1 MALWIKNADILTM
14 DRRRP
19 RAQSAVVA
27 EGAFAFVGTAAE
39 TEEFLRRHPQPE
51 LQQLDCGGQQLL
63 PGFNDSHMHWLH
75 YVKARMGADLRSCR
89 SLKAV
94 LEEMARFLRE
104 EFDPQSGLWLMGEGW
119 NQDFFTDE
127 KRFPNREDLDG
138 ISREIPIFIMR
149 TCYHIGALNTP
160 ALAALGLTEQTAEW
174 GDFLER
180 DGQGRLTGVVK
191 EALLDAIKSRIP
203 TPDERELAR
212 HMAREQVRLFEK
224 GVTSVQSDDFLYAP
238 RPYVL
243 MEELLRLSRQGTL
256 QLRIGEQVVL
266 PAWEDMDRF
275 FDQERL
281 GGGFG
286 DRRVKYACVKLLAD
300 GSLGARTAY
309 LLRPYADA
317 PETCGLPIYRQ
328 EELTRLVCRAHGHNM
343 AVAIHAIGDGAVQM
357 CQNAIRQ
364 ARDTMPWYRPRHGIV
379 HCQITEQAQVRA
391 FRELE
396 LIAYVQPVF
405 LDYDIHIVK
414 ERVGQALADTSYA
427 FRDYMEEGVCTAFGT
442 DCPVEDFDPMRG
454 IYCAVTR
461 RDLQGRGPYRPEQAV
476 TRRQALYAYT
486 AAGAYASRDE
496 DWKGRIAPG
505 FVADFIT
512 VDHDLLTCPAREILQ
527 TRVTRTFID
536 GKPVW
541 DRENQAGGASL

>member
-27 EGAFAFVGTAAE
+27 EGVFAFVGSAEE
-39 TEEFLRRHPQPE
+39 TEEFLRQYPQPE

-75 YVKARMGADLRSCR
+75 YVKARMGADLRGCR

-94 LEEMARFLRE
+94 LEEMGRFLRE
-104 EFDPQSGLWLMGEGW
+104 EFDPRSGLWLMGEGW

-127 KRFPNREDLDG
+127 KRFPNRADLDG

-160 ALAALGLTEQTAEW
+160 ALASLGLTEQTAEW
-174 GDFLER
+174 GDFLEK

-203 TPDERELAR
+203 TPDEKELAR
-212 HMAREQVRLFEK
+212 RMAREQVRLFEK

-243 MEELLRLSRQGTL
+243 MEELLRLSRKGTL
-256 QLRIGEQVVL
+256 QLRIGEQAVL
-266 PAWEDMDRF
+266 PTWEDMDRF

-281 GGGFG
+281 DGGFG

-364 ARDTMPWYRPRHGIV
+364 ARETMPWHRPRHGIV
-379 HCQITEQAQVRA
+379 HCQITDQAQVRA

-405 LDYDIHIVK
+405 LDYDIHIVRD
-414 ERVGQALADTSYA
+414 RVGQALADTSYA

-442 DCPVEDFDPMRG
+442 DCPVESFDPMRG

-461 RDLQGRGPYRPEQAV
+461 RDLQGRGPYRPDQAV

-505 FVADFIT
+505 FAADFIT
-512 VDHDLLTCPAREILQ
+512 VDHDLLTCPARELLQ
-527 TRVTRTFID
+527 TQVTRTFID

-541 DRENQAGGASL
+541 DREKKTGGASL

>member
-75 YVKARMGADLRSCR
+75 YVKARMGADLRGCR

-127 KRFPNREDLDG
+127 KRFPNRADLDG

-212 HMAREQVRLFEK
+212 RMAREQVRLFEK

-238 RPYVL
+238 RPYEL

-256 QLRIGEQVVL
+256 QLRIGEQAVL

-286 DRRVKYACVKLLAD
+286 DRRVKYTCIKLLAD

-536 GKPVW
+536 GIPVW

>member
-127 KRFPNREDLDG
+127 KRFPNRADLDG

-212 HMAREQVRLFEK
+212 RMAREQVRLFEK

-266 PAWEDMDRF
+266 PTWEDMDRF

-427 FRDYMEEGVCTAFGT
+427 FRD
-442 DCPVEDFDPMRG
+442 
-454 IYCAVTR
+454 
-461 RDLQGRGPYRPEQAV
+461 
-476 TRRQALYAYT
+476 
-486 AAGAYASRDE
+486 
-496 DWKGRIAPG
+496 
-505 FVADFIT
+505 
-512 VDHDLLTCPAREILQ
+512 
-527 TRVTRTFID
+527 
-536 GKPVW
+536 
-541 DRENQAGGASL
+541 

>member
-104 EFDPQSGLWLMGEGW
+104 EFDPRSGLWLMGEGW

-127 KRFPNREDLDG
+127 KRFPTREDLDG

-149 TCYHIGALNTP
+149 TCYHIGTLNTP

-203 TPDERELAR
+203 TPNERELAR
-212 HMAREQVRLFEK
+212 RMAREQVRLFEK

-238 RPYVL
+238 RPYEL
-243 MEELLRLSRQGTL
+243 MEELLRLSRQGAL

-266 PAWEDMDRF
+266 PTWEDMDRF

-281 GGGFG
+281 DGGFG

-364 ARDTMPWYRPRHGIV
+364 ARETMPWHRPRHGIV
-379 HCQITEQAQVRA
+379 HCQITDQAQVRA

-405 LDYDIHIVK
+405 LDYDIHIVRD
-414 ERVGQALADTSYA
+414 RVGPALAETSYA

-496 DWKGRIAPG
+496 EWKGRIAPG

>member
-27 EGAFAFVGTAAE
+27 DGVFAFVGTAAE
-39 TEEFLRRHPQPE
+39 TEEFLRQHPQPA

-75 YVKARMGADLRSCR
+75 YVKARMGADLRGCR

-94 LEEMARFLRE
+94 LEEMGRFLRE
-104 EFDPQSGLWLMGEGW
+104 EFDPRSGLWLMGEGW

-127 KRFPNREDLDG
+127 KRFPNRADLDG

-174 GDFLER
+174 GDFLEK

-203 TPDERELAR
+203 TPDEKELAR
-212 HMAREQVRLFEK
+212 RMAREQVRLFEK

-266 PAWEDMDRF
+266 PTWEDMDRF

-281 GGGFG
+281 DGGFG

-309 LLRPYADA
+309 LRQPYADA

-328 EELTRLVCRAHGHNM
+328 EELTRLVCRAHAHNM

-364 ARDTMPWYRPRHGIV
+364 ARETMPWHRPRHGIV
-379 HCQITEQAQVRA
+379 HCQITDQAQVRA

-405 LDYDIHIVK
+405 LDYDIHIVRD
-414 ERVGQALADTSYA
+414 RVGPALAETSYA

-442 DCPVEDFDPMRG
+442 DCPVESFDPMRG

-461 RDLQGRGPYRPEQAV
+461 RDLQGRGPYRPDQAV

-505 FVADFIT
+505 FAADFIT

-536 GKPVW
+536 GIPVW
-541 DRENQAGGASL
+541 DREN

>member
-39 TEEFLRRHPQPE
+39 TEEFLRQHPQPE

-75 YVKARMGADLRSCR
+75 YVKARMGADLRGCR

-127 KRFPNREDLDG
+127 KRFPTREDLDG

-203 TPDERELAR
+203 TPDEKELAR
-212 HMAREQVRLFEK
+212 RMAREQVRLFEK

-266 PAWEDMDRF
+266 PTWEDMDRF

-281 GGGFG
+281 DGGFG

-364 ARDTMPWYRPRHGIV
+364 ARETMPWYRPRHGIV

-414 ERVGQALADTSYA
+414 ERVGQALAETSYA

-461 RDLQGRGPYRPEQAV
+461 RDLQGRGPYRPDQAV

-505 FVADFIT
+505 FAADFIT

>member
-1 MALWIKNADILTM
+1 M
-14 DRRRP
+14 
-19 RAQSAVVA
+19 
-27 EGAFAFVGTAAE
+27 
-39 TEEFLRRHPQPE
+39 
-51 LQQLDCGGQQLL
+51 
-63 PGFNDSHMHWLH
+63 
-75 YVKARMGADLRSCR
+75 
-89 SLKAV
+89 
-94 LEEMARFLRE
+94 RE
-104 EFDPQSGLWLMGEGW
+104 EFDPQSGLWLVGEGW

-127 KRFPNREDLDG
+127 KRFPTREDLDG

-149 TCYHIGALNTP
+149 TCYHIGTLNTP

-212 HMAREQVRLFEK
+212 RMAREQVRLFEK

-238 RPYVL
+238 RPYEL

-256 QLRIGEQVVL
+256 QLRIGEQAVL
-266 PAWEDMDRF
+266 PTW
-275 FDQERL
+275 
-281 GGGFG
+281 
-286 DRRVKYACVKLLAD
+286 
-300 GSLGARTAY
+300 ARTAY

-536 GKPVW
+536 GIPVW

>member
-75 YVKARMGADLRSCR
+75 YVKARMGADLRGCR

-104 EFDPQSGLWLMGEGW
+104 EFDPRSGLWLMGEGW

-127 KRFPNREDLDG
+127 KRFPNRADLDG

-212 HMAREQVRLFEK
+212 RMAREQVRLFEK

-238 RPYVL
+238 RPYEL

-281 GGGFG
+281 DGGFG

-328 EELTRLVCRAHGHNM
+328 EELTRLVCRVHGHNM

-496 DWKGRIAPG
+496 DWKGRIAQG

>member
-27 EGAFAFVGTAAE
+27 DGVFAFVGTAAE
-39 TEEFLRRHPQPE
+39 TERFLRQHPQPA

-75 YVKARMGADLRSCR
+75 YVKARMGADLRGCR

-94 LEEMARFLRE
+94 LEEMGRFLRE

-119 NQDFFTDE
+119 NQDLFTDE
-127 KRFPNREDLDG
+127 KRFPTRADLDG

-149 TCYHIGALNTP
+149 TCYHIGTLNTP

-203 TPDERELAR
+203 TPDEKELAR
-212 HMAREQVRLFEK
+212 RMAREQVRLFEK
-224 GVTSVQSDDFLYAP
+224 GVTSIQSDDFLYAP

-243 MEELLRLSRQGTL
+243 MEELLRLSRKGTL

-266 PAWEDMDRF
+266 PTWEDMDRF

-281 GGGFG
+281 DGGFG

-357 CQNAIRQ
+357 SQNAIRH
-364 ARDTMPWYRPRHGIV
+364 ARETMPWFHPRHGIV
-379 HCQITEQAQVRA
+379 HCQITDQAQVRA
-391 FRELE
+391 FRELD

-405 LDYDIHIVK
+405 LDYDIHIVRD
-414 ERVGQALADTSYA
+414 RVGQDLADTSYA
-427 FRDYMEEGVCTAFGT
+427 FRDYVEEGVCTAFGT

-505 FVADFIT
+505 FAADFIT
-512 VDHDLLTCPAREILQ
+512 VDHDLLTCPARELLQ

-541 DRENQAGGASL
+541 DREKKEGGASL

>member
-1 MALWIKNADILTM
+1 
-14 DRRRP
+14 
-19 RAQSAVVA
+19 
-27 EGAFAFVGTAAE
+27 
-39 TEEFLRRHPQPE
+39 
-51 LQQLDCGGQQLL
+51 
-63 PGFNDSHMHWLH
+63 
-75 YVKARMGADLRSCR
+75 MGADLRSCR

-94 LEEMARFLRE
+94 LEEMGRFLRE
-104 EFDPQSGLWLMGEGW
+104 EFDPRSGLWLMGEGW

-127 KRFPNREDLDG
+127 KRFPNRADLDG

-212 HMAREQVRLFEK
+212 RMAREQVRLFEK

-238 RPYVL
+238 RPYEL

-281 GGGFG
+281 DGGFG

-328 EELTRLVCRAHGHNM
+328 EELTRLVCRVHGHNM

>member
-39 TEEFLRRHPQPE
+39 TEEFLRRYPQPE

-75 YVKARMGADLRSCR
+75 YVKARMGADLRGCR

-104 EFDPQSGLWLMGEGW
+104 EFDPRSGLWLMGEGW

-127 KRFPNREDLDG
+127 KRFPTREDLDG

-212 HMAREQVRLFEK
+212 RMAREQVRLFEK

-266 PAWEDMDRF
+266 PTWEDMDRF

-281 GGGFG
+281 DGGFG

-328 EELTRLVCRAHGHNM
+328 EELTRLVCRAHAHNM

-364 ARDTMPWYRPRHGIV
+364 ARETMPWHRPRHGIV
-379 HCQITEQAQVRA
+379 HCQITDQAQVRA

-461 RDLQGRGPYRPEQAV
+461 RDLQGRGPYRPDQAV

-505 FVADFIT
+505 FAADFIT

-536 GKPVW
+536 GIPVW
-541 DRENQAGGASL
+541 DLENQAGGASL

>member
-39 TEEFLRRHPQPE
+39 TEEFLRRHPQPA

-75 YVKARMGADLRSCR
+75 YVKTRMGADLRGCR

-104 EFDPQSGLWLMGEGW
+104 EFDPQNGLWLMGEGW

-127 KRFPNREDLDG
+127 KRFPTREDLDG

-212 HMAREQVRLFEK
+212 RMAREQVRLFEK

-238 RPYVL
+238 RPYEL

-266 PAWEDMDRF
+266 PTWEDMDRF

-281 GGGFG
+281 DGGFG
-286 DRRVKYACVKLLAD
+286 DRRVKYACIKLLAD

-461 RDLQGRGPYRPEQAV
+461 RDLQGRGPYRPDQAV

-505 FVADFIT
+505 FAADFIT